1 LVHTNKIVPKK
12 KEKGEKKKDDYENSN
27 KIFFHPKEKDIG
39 AAYFF
44 QQSDLQQ
51 QSI

>member
-1 LVHTNKIVPKK
+1 LFPKR
-12 KEKGEKKKDDYENSN
+12 KEKGGKKKDGYENNS
-27 KIFFHPKEKDIG
+27 KIFLHPKEKDIN

-51 QSI
+51 QLI

>member
-1 LVHTNKIVPKK
+1 LFPKR
-12 KEKGEKKKDDYENSN
+12 KEKGKKKRDDYENNN
-27 KIFFHPKEKDIG
+27 KIFLHPKEKDIG

-51 QSI
+51 QTI

>member
-12 KEKGEKKKDDYENSN
+12 KRKGVKKKKNGYENNN

-39 AAYFF
+39 AAYFLR
-44 QQSDLQQ
+44 QSDLQQ
-51 QSI
+51 